1 MRTDKL
7 LCALLRD
14 DASGASRPVVILE
27 ILDADFFQL
36 RATRC
41 LAFDPHRL
49 LADQVQ
55 AERWRSEFTA
65 HGLWETFGA
74 AARQIHKAVFGTDCV
89 NPEDDYSTYVV
100 PLDAAAADFP
110 WRDIGRRRSKETRR
124 GEQHHAVYSPQL
136 ALTRVATF
144 GDDEGEEAGEYRSD
158 GGWISVSAGR
168 PYVPP
173 HLSLEEATERLRRHM
188 PNGRY
193 VPKVRPRDRF
203 LPGEKMEGEE
213 LRKRYAQESG
223 STTGHGRKRKRKAS
237 VCTDVGRVI
246 FVSPSPPSGRD
257 GRCFDLTPPSPWGL
271 HPVVVK
277 AQEQDVAPLPE
288 LGLNY
293 LRVQSVLEAE
303 RPGGG
308 GPEFRIH
315 SSQALSFHHTFAA
328 RWAAHS
334 EERADLTSDEAA
346 SFRAAMGAAIDHE
359 ARRTKAHS
367 PGEVLDRV
375 FCAGRGIFATAT
387 DSVPCATLVV
397 GEMGRC
403 SGTVPPYLR
412 EGSWRASGRG
422 E

>member
-49 LADQVQ
+49 LPDQVQ

-74 AARQIHKAVFGTDCV
+74 AARQIHKTVFGTDCV

-124 GEQHHAVYSPQL
+124 GEQHDAVYTPQL
-136 ALTRVATF
+136 ALTPVATF

-213 LRKRYAQESG
+213 LRKRYA
-223 STTGHGRKRKRKAS
+223 
-237 VCTDVGRVI
+237 
-246 FVSPSPPSGRD
+246 
-257 GRCFDLTPPSPWGL
+257 
-271 HPVVVK
+271 
-277 AQEQDVAPLPE
+277 
-288 LGLNY
+288 
-293 LRVQSVLEAE
+293 
-303 RPGGG
+303 
-308 GPEFRIH
+308 
-315 SSQALSFHHTFAA
+315 
-328 RWAAHS
+328 
-334 EERADLTSDEAA
+334 
-346 SFRAAMGAAIDHE
+346 
-359 ARRTKAHS
+359 
-367 PGEVLDRV
+367 
-375 FCAGRGIFATAT
+375 
-387 DSVPCATLVV
+387 
-397 GEMGRC
+397 
-403 SGTVPPYLR
+403 
-412 EGSWRASGRG
+412 
-422 E
+422 

>member
-1 MRTDKL
+1 M
-7 LCALLRD
+7 
-14 DASGASRPVVILE
+14 
-27 ILDADFFQL
+27 
-36 RATRC
+36 
-41 LAFDPHRL
+41 
-49 LADQVQ
+49 
-55 AERWRSEFTA
+55 
-65 HGLWETFGA
+65 
-74 AARQIHKAVFGTDCV
+74 FGTDCV

-188 PNGRY
+188 PNVRASQSCGPCPFPPSAGAGRGFAARAVERGGIYRPPPPSPPPPPRHRLHPALPRDGPFCALLQGRY

-223 STTGHGRKRKRKAS
+223 STTGHGRKRKRTRS

-257 GRCFDLTPPSPWGL
+257 GRHGSTVHRLCFDLTPPSPWGL

-303 RPGGG
+303 RPGCG

-346 SFRAAMGAAIDHE
+346 SFRAAMGAAIDHA
-359 ARRTKAHS
+359 ARRTKAHY